1 MEESLWYP
9 SISSLWPLTI
19 FENAVNY
26 EPTAGSS
33 PFGALWRAR
42 TSWSRSSIFIGASVG
57 AEVVWIPQGL
67 RLWLFLSYPQHSQGC
82 FPLFQDLS
90 ESLGGRSETQTCP
103 SGSPGF
109 GVLGLLRTLFITIFS
124 WGLPVPP
131 VGVF

>member
-9 SISSLWPLTI
+9 SISSLWPLTF

-26 EPTAGSS
+26 ELTAGSS

-67 RLWLFLSYPQHSQGC
+67 RPWLFLLYPQHRQGC
-82 FPLFQDLS
+82 FRLFQDLS
-90 ESLGGRSETQTCP
+90 EIIGGA
-103 SGSPGF
+103 
-109 GVLGLLRTLFITIFS
+109 
-124 WGLPVPP
+124 
-131 VGVF
+131 